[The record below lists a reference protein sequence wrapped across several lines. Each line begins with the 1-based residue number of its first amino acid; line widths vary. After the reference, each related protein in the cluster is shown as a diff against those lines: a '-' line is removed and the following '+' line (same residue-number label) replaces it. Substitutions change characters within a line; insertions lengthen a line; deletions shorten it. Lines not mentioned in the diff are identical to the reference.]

1 MILRLQPVLSAR
13 ESRPIRTGLIIILT
27 TTQSVSFHPL
37 TNRKHHCR
45 LCGRII
51 CSLPVKK
58 PQRPVPCSLLFVAD
72 PKSGRIEEVKESV
85 DYGVRPRGRV
95 DSLNGGKG
103 KAGEVEEKFIKG
115 VRICRECKP
124 IMLYVTSCPSL
135 G

>member
-1 MILRLQPVLSAR
+1 M
-13 ESRPIRTGLIIILT
+13 
-27 TTQSVSFHPL
+27 
-37 TNRKHHCR
+37 
-45 LCGRII
+45 
-51 CSLPVKK
+51 
-58 PQRPVPCSLLFVAD
+58 
-72 PKSGRIEEVKESV
+72 KESV

-124 IMLYVTSCPSL
+124 IMLYVTSCPSF